1 MYSVANSR
9 RPVAKLRRADVYH
22 RQFDYRDLFSQTFA
36 VDTVRN
42 RCGNE
47 VALVSD
53 RHGHSVWSR
62 YSDCNGLLEYTCFD
76 DDVLIVIGDRPKGL
90 TGPSTQLTTDGD
102 WLHMQ
107 FRMAG
112 AGTENPLG
120 QATMHVPSGS
130 CAIFR
135 NPSGIQT
142 MRDFAPEPWK
152 VVCLYMRP
160 RSVNSFFGIS
170 SSNLSRDFRWM
181 SESGDV
187 GFCSHLM
194 PIDTSSRAIIQDM
207 MNTSLDRSFRRLY
220 MKSKALELFC
230 INASRVAESKQHSS
244 GRSRGWSPTS
254 NVVRAAIDIM
264 KVEIGAPL
272 TLGLLARRVGTNRT
286 RLAQLFK
293 EGTGV
298 TVQAYWRRLRLEYAR
313 ALLSAEH
320 IPVTE
325 AAARVGY
332 SSISSLTRAF
342 YKEFGYL
349 PKEARR
355 TDAAR

>member
-1 MYSVANSR
+1 MQTHAHPHRPQARLKPANGS
-9 RPVAKLRRADVYH
+9 H
-22 RQFDYRDLFSQTFA
+22 RQSFDYRDLFSQACA
-36 VDTVRN
+36 VDTVGN
-42 RCGNE
+42 RCGND

-53 RHGHSVWSR
+53 KHGHSVWGR
-62 YSDCNGLLEYTCFD
+62 YTDCKGQLEYACFD
-76 DDVLIVIGDRPKGL
+76 DEVLIVISDRPKGL

-120 QATMHVPSGS
+120 HAKTHVPSGS

-135 NPSGIQT
+135 NPNGIHT

-170 SSNLSRDFRWM
+170 SSNLSHQFRWM

-187 GFCSHLM
+187 GYYSHLM
-194 PIDTSSRAIIQDM
+194 SIDIASRAIIQDM
-207 MNTSLDRSFRRLY
+207 MGNTLDRDFRRSY
-220 MKSKALELFC
+220 IKSKALELFC
-230 INASRVAESKQHSS
+230 ITANRMNESQRLAGGRPS
-244 GRSRGWSPTS
+244 GWTPVS

-264 KVEIGAPL
+264 KLEIEAPL
-272 TLGLLARRVGTNRT
+272 TLGSLARRVGTNRT
-286 RLAQLFK
+286 RLAQLFR

-298 TVQAYWRRLRLEYAR
+298 TVQAYWRTLRLEYAR
-313 ALLSAEH
+313 ELLSREN

-342 YKEFGYL
+342 YKEFGSL

-355 TDAAR
+355 SAA